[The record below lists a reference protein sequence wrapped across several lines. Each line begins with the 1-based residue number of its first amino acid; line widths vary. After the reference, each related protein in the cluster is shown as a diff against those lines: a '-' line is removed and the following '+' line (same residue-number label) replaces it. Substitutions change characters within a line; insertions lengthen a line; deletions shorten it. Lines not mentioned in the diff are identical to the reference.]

1 MTPNKGQGRMV
12 LVFLLLVA
20 AGVVIGVIVAPYV
33 SPVMTQLAKQV
44 GVPAQAQVGQVR
56 EYYIEIKGADIE
68 IAPGVIWKAWTY
80 NGTVPGPTLVARVGD
95 LIRVRAV
102 NKLDLTHS
110 LHPHL
115 PFYDLKHDGS
125 QINILTGVGKG
136 SMIPPGGEWTY
147 EWPATKPGIWYY
159 HCHSGGPVAGGG
171 LRIVDHM
178 LMGLYGAIIVY
189 DVDEPPAREYVIFMS
204 ELPSVPGAIVG
215 EGPRP
220 FYIMNGKGLPGGEPE
235 LELIYIGQSKIFP
248 NLKGLEGVVQLFNKS
263 FPVFKA
269 KVGEKIRFHIINI
282 GDIYHSFHLH
292 VGDLRS
298 KWVLGGRSW
307 PGQVVPLVPG
317 AADTIEVSYNRPGVY
332 LFHCHV
338 VSHADAGMIG
348 LLIVEE

>member
-1 MTPNKGQGRMV
+1 M
-12 LVFLLLVA
+12 
-20 AGVVIGVIVAPYV
+20 
-33 SPVMTQLAKQV
+33 
-44 GVPAQAQVGQVR
+44 
-56 EYYIEIKGADIE
+56 
-68 IAPGVIWKAWTY
+68 
-80 NGTVPGPTLVARVGD
+80 ARVGD

-147 EWPATKPGIWYY
+147 EWPATKPGIWFY

-171 LRIVDHM
+171 PRIVDYM

-189 DVDEPPAREYVIFMS
+189 DVDEPPAMEFVIFIS
-204 ELPSVPGAIVG
+204 ELPAVPGAIVG

-220 FYIMNGKGLPGGEPE
+220 FYIIYGKDLPGGEPE
-235 LELIYIGQSKIFP
+235 LELLYVSQSKIFP

-263 FPVFKA
+263 FPVFRA
-269 KVGEKIRFHIINI
+269 EVGEKIRFHIINI

-292 VGDLRS
+292 VGDHKS

-317 AADTIEVSYNRPGVY
+317 AADTIELTYDRPGIY

-338 VSHADAGMIG
+338 VSHADANMIS
-348 LLIVEE
+348 LLTIEE